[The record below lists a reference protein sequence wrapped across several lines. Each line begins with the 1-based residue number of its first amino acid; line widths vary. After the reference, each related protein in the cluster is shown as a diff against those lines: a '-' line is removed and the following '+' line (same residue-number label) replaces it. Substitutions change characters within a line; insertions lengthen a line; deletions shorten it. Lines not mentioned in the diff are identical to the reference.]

1 MFHGRLDGVPAG
13 AGLGETL
20 VFVRSAPSDEHPGQ
34 HDVQQEVESTQ
45 RSCRET
51 KQRPR
56 PQTAGSQAQDEGT
69 GSAKIIFTSLLR
81 GDIRCGVNLRAQ
93 QVINLEV

>member
-1 MFHGRLDGVPAG
+1 MSDVLHGRLDALPAG

-20 VFVRSAPSDEHPGQ
+20 VLVRSAPSDEHPGQ
-34 HDVQQEVESTQ
+34 HDVQQEVQSAR

-56 PQTAGSQAQDEGT
+56 PQTAGSQAQDQGT
-69 GSAKIIFTSLLR
+69 ATTNTLSITL
-81 GDIRCGVNLRAQ
+81 
-93 QVINLEV
+93 